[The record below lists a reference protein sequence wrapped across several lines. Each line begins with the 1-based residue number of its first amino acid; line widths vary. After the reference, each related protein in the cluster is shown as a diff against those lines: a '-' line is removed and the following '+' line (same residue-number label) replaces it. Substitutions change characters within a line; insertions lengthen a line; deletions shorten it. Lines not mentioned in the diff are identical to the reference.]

1 MRSIGVPT
9 GRRHVFLDNDSSI
22 VNISTQL
29 NKLVSVA
36 RKRGMAVGIGHARP
50 NTLKVLKG
58 EIPNLL
64 AAGFQFEFA
73 SRVVN

>member
-1 MRSIGVPT
+1 MIG
-9 GRRHVFLDNDSSI
+9 
-22 VNISTQL
+22 
-29 NKLVSVA
+29 KLVSVA